1 MACGPGSAVVVGGL
15 SFFRILTYPIHFSF
29 YALVISAIA
38 MVAVSVAT
46 KPTEKKILDETLSG
60 WFIQPRNPFF
70 WVFGFLQ
77 RILSGCRD

>member
-60 WFIQPRNPFF
+60 WFIQPRKPFF
-70 WVFGFLQ
+70 LGI
-77 RILSGCRD
+77 RIFTTNCVGMS